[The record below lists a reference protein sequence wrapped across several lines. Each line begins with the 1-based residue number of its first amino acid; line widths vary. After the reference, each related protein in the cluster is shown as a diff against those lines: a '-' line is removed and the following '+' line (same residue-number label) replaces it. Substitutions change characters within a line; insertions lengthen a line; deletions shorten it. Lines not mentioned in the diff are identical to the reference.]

1 MSTMPRSSPT
11 VGLPTPRPARSQ
23 AMRRTLLAVT
33 ITAVAVFAVVVGW
46 MAVGPM
52 THPVRPTATP
62 LVPLPTVAPTA
73 TRTAAA
79 TPTPAPASG
88 RMWSVVITFYGAADN
103 DPPGSTEIAY
113 PNAHHLGAGGT
124 GTYADPLSL
133 AADPR
138 AVKVGTLV
146 YYPPLQKYFVM
157 EDDCAQCIQEWRSSR
172 IPHIDLW
179 TGNSTGQ
186 GIIECENALTP
197 DNRVAVEVNPPP
209 GRPVNTRP
217 LYGAK
222 GCSG

>member
-1 MSTMPRSSPT
+1 
-11 VGLPTPRPARSQ
+11 
-23 AMRRTLLAVT
+23 
-33 ITAVAVFAVVVGW
+33 
-46 MAVGPM
+46 
-52 THPVRPTATP
+52 
-62 LVPLPTVAPTA
+62 
-73 TRTAAA
+73 
-79 TPTPAPASG
+79 
-88 RMWSVVITFYGAADN
+88 MWSVVITFYGAADN

-113 PNAHHLGAGGT
+113 PNAHHRAAGGT

-157 EDDCAQCIQEWRSSR
+157 EDDCAQCIAEWRSSR

-197 DNRVAVEVNPPP
+197 DNRVAVELNPPP